1 MSIGVDIV
9 EVHRIKKLCK
19 KEHFLKRF
27 FTQEEIEPITSK
39 ANFYHHVAG
48 KFAAKEAVVKA
59 LGTGFRYFKF
69 KDVQILNNKLGKPY
83 VVLLGKAKEIADLKD
98 IDQILISISHCRAYA
113 IAFAMAKGGLLNE
126 GSNTEYDG

>member
-1 MSIGVDIV
+1 MGIGVDIV
-9 EVHRIKKLCK
+9 EVYRIENLCK
-19 KEHFLKRF
+19 KKRFFKRF
-27 FTQEEIEPITSK
+27 FTQEEIEPIKDK
-39 ANFYHHVAG
+39 ANFYHHIAG

-83 VVLLGKAKEIADLKD
+83 VVLSGKAMQIADSKD

-113 IAFAMAKGGLLNE
+113 IAFAMAKGGLLDE
-126 GSNTEYDG
+126 GSNTGYDG